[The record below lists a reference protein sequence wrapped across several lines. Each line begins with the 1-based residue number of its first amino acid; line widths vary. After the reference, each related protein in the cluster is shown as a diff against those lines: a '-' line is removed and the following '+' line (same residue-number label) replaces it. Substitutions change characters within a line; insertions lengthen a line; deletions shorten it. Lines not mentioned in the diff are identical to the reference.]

1 MSDLRELQRWPN
13 AKKKVN
19 ASKRTVYL
27 QIAQMARQYY
37 KPNRPCG
44 GALQMRALTPMRRSG
59 SAVQLLK
66 RQLLKRL

>member
-1 MSDLRELQRWPN
+1 MAECN
-13 AKKKVN
+13 KKVN

-44 GALQMRALTPMRRSG
+44 GALQMRALTLRG
-59 SAVQLLK
+59 VQTAPFNC
-66 RQLLKRL
+66 